1 MERRKS
7 LSVAHKS
14 SPVRSR
20 LHVQL
25 VKSVPPYDYEMLL
38 SQFNWW
44 AWEEQ
49 QRAHFS
55 WNNLTKE
62 SPELTIYLEDSQWV
76 VWAKFQ
82 KKTLSEHL
90 SKQDWDLLQNQM
102 EHLLTMIVQHH
113 LPFSLEGRM
122 KQNKPWSLQYQR
134 LFLQETTLMLCSICC
149 MARDRSADDSMQK
162 GVISASNS
170 PWDRPVVIVRRKDGT
185 CTLVL
190 CRI

>member
-62 SPELTIYLEDSQWV
+62 SPEVTIYLEDSQWV

-113 LPFSLEGRM
+113 LPFSLEDEWSKTNLDHFNTRDTSFK
-122 KQNKPWSLQYQR
+122 KQPTSCVPFAVW
-134 LFLQETTLMLCSICC
+134 QEI
-149 MARDRSADDSMQK
+149 ARQMIAC
-162 GVISASNS
+162 
-170 PWDRPVVIVRRKDGT
+170 RK
-185 CTLVL
+185 V
-190 CRI
+190 